1 MILIISNVPE
11 ATLLELKGYDCV
23 QHDNVIV
30 CEDRVKEKLDS
41 LQSIQYIYRLWF
53 SLLKIGNKD

>member
-1 MILIISNVPE
+1 MKLKE
-11 ATLLELKGYDCV
+11 KYDFLLEFISIIKYNVSLDMFLYIVEGLKYFI
-23 QHDNVIV
+23 N
-30 CEDRVKEKLDS
+30 S